1 MSFPSEARQILIIPQ
16 ICVSVEQTT
25 AVHPPQEPKPIQSD
39 IPMVWVQDGLDF
51 RWDITLPSPSG
62 LEILFP
68 SEVETLYINGEMVW
82 GNAAE
87 HSVVVES
94 VQVEKITAGLQL
106 TCHAGGSLHILA
118 TFADKGEPKRNEIRN
133 GAN

>member
-1 MSFPSEARQILIIPQ
+1 MSFPSEARQILITPQ

-25 AVHPPQEPKPIQSD
+25 AIHPPQEPKPIQSD

-51 RWDITLPSPSG
+51 RLDITLPSPSG

-68 SEVETLYINGEMVW
+68 IDVETLYVNGEMVW

-87 HSVVVES
+87 HTAVLES
-94 VQVEKITAGLQL
+94 IRVEKIPAGLQL
-106 TCHAGGSLHILA
+106 TCGAGGALHILA
-118 TFADKGEPKRNEIRN
+118 TFVDKSEPKRNEIRN
-133 GAN
+133 SAN